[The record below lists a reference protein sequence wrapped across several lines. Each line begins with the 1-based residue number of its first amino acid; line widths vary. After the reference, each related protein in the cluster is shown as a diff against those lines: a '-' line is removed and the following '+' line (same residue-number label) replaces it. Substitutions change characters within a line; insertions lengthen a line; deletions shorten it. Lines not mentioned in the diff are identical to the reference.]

1 MAGIVK
7 AEPAGGGFAGLS
19 RLFQFVNEDGRKPET
34 VCGQAACATL
44 LTYYRARAGDLSTL
58 RAIEKSHPP
67 DVLSGHLGTSP
78 DRIERTLKDYG
89 VSSLTEVNDIATLK
103 RRVGANCPVI
113 CLIQNTAGLG
123 GLFGTAHWFVVFAYD
138 DAGVFVTNYS
148 PIHLKWDDFSGKWN
162 SPLTKLPFV
171 VSFRGITTTTRDV
184 RDKLTLP

>member
-1 MAGIVK
+1 MAGIVR
-7 AEPAGGGFAGLS
+7 AEPVGGGFAGLR
-19 RLFQFVNEDGRKPET
+19 RLFQFLNEDGQKRET

-44 LTYYRARAGDLSTL
+44 LTYYRGQVGDLRTL

-67 DVLSGHLGTSP
+67 DALFGLLGTSP
-78 DRIERTLKDYG
+78 DEIERTLKDYG
-89 VSSLTEVNDIATLK
+89 VSSLARVNDIATLK
-103 RRVGANCPVI
+103 RRVAASCPVI
-113 CLIQNTAGLG
+113 CLIQNTAGME

-148 PIHLKWDDFSGKWN
+148 PVHLKWDDFWGKWN
-162 SPLTKLPFV
+162 SPLTKLPV

>member
-7 AEPAGGGFAGLS
+7 AEPAGGGFAGLN
-19 RLFQFVNEDGRKPET
+19 RIFQFVNEDGRKRET
-34 VCGQAACATL
+34 ACGQAACATL

-67 DVLSGHLGTSP
+67 DTPFGVLGTTP
-78 DRIERTLKDYG
+78 DGIEKTLKDYG
-89 VSSLTEVNDIATLK
+89 VSSLTHVNDIATLK
-103 RRVGANCPVI
+103 RRIGANCPVI
-113 CLIQNTAGLG
+113 CLIQNTAGLQ
-123 GLFGTAHWFVVFAYD
+123 GLFGSAHWFVVFAYD

-148 PIHLKWDDFSGKWN
+148 PIHLKWDDFWGKWS
-162 SPLTKLPFV
+162 SPLTKLPV